1 MGVVGDAFQ
10 LHEHSNMFVGADD
23 SCGNITTHQ
32 SLIPRHTA
40 ITTILSSVASM
51 IGSFLII
58 FTFLLWK
65 DVRTVARA
73 ILVFLA
79 IADFLTASGY
89 LFGSIVFL
97 SYNRTI
103 EDSPS
108 TEDSPSYTRLC
119 IAQSFITT
127 VFPISSFLWT
137 THLAIYL
144 FVTIVLHK
152 IKLAK
157 KLFVFFHLTAWGIP
171 LLVCLPSAITNHLGP
186 SSDYTSSGWC
196 FVSFNGTL
204 KRSTN
209 ATEEFY
215 KAEYLRKLAEFYGFE
230 FLCGKFWEIL
240 AYIVALTLYV
250 SVKISLWWRVSD
262 CDL

>member
-1 MGVVGDAFQ
+1 MEVIGE
-10 LHEHSNMFVGADD
+10 LHHGGMFVGAND
-23 SCGNITTHQ
+23 SCVNITTHQ
-32 SLIPRHTA
+32 SWAPPSATA

-58 FTFLLWK
+58 FTFVLWK

-79 IADFLTASGY
+79 IADFLTGAGY

-97 SYNRTI
+97 SYGNNTDV
-103 EDSPS
+103 DS
-108 TEDSPSYTRLC
+108 YRKLC
-119 IAQSFITT
+119 TAQSFITT

-157 KLFVFFHLTAWGIP
+157 KLLVIFHLTAWGIP
-171 LLVCLPSAITNHLGP
+171 LLVCLPSAITGKLGP
-186 SSDYTSSGWC
+186 SSDYTSIGWC
-196 FVSFNGTL
+196 FVEFNGTL
-204 KRSTN
+204 STN
-209 ATEEFY
+209 ATQADVY
-215 KAEYLRKLAEFYGFE
+215 KKLAEFYGFE
-230 FLCGKFWEIL
+230 FLCGKFWEIM

-250 SVKISLWWRVSD
+250 LVKISLWWRVSEYD
-262 CDL
+262 PH

>member
-1 MGVVGDAFQ
+1 MVGDAFQ
-10 LHEHSNMFVGADD
+10 LHQHSGMFVGGDD
-23 SCGNITTHQ
+23 SCGNTNATM
-32 SLIPRHTA
+32 IPRHTA

-103 EDSPS
+103 EDSPG

>member
-1 MGVVGDAFQ
+1 MVGDAFQ
-10 LHEHSNMFVGADD
+10 LHQHSGMFVGGDD
-23 SCGNITTHQ
+23 SCGNTNATM
-32 SLIPRHTA
+32 IPRHTA

-97 SYNRTI
+97 SYGSNTGVA
-103 EDSPS
+103 
-108 TEDSPSYTRLC
+108 SYKYLC
-119 IAQSFITT
+119 TAQSFITT

-196 FVSFNGTL
+196 FVSFNATL
-204 KRSTN
+204 SAN
-209 ATEEFY
+209 ATVSE
-215 KAEYLRKLAEFYGFE
+215 KLAKFYGFE
-230 FLCGKFWEIL
+230 FLCGKFWEIMG
-240 AYIVALTLYV
+240 YIVALTLYV
-250 SVKISLWWRVSD
+250 LVKISLWWRVSD
-262 CDL
+262 CGL

>member
-1 MGVVGDAFQ
+1 MVEDAFQ
-10 LHEHSNMFVGADD
+10 LHQHGDMFVGAND
-23 SCGNITTHQ
+23 SCGNATD
-32 SLIPRHTA
+32 IPRHTA

-97 SYNRTI
+97 SYWNNTNV
-103 EDSPS
+103 DSYKS
-108 TEDSPSYTRLC
+108 LC
-119 IAQSFITT
+119 TAQSFITT

-157 KLFVFFHLTAWGIP
+157 KLFIIFHLTAWGIP
-171 LLVCLPSAITNHLGP
+171 LLVCLPAAITEHLGP
-186 SSDYTSSGWC
+186 SNHYTSTAWC
-196 FVSFNGTL
+196 FVKFDG
-204 KRSTN
+204 TN
-209 ATEEFY
+209 ATKEDVSG
-215 KAEYLRKLAEFYGFE
+215 RLAEFYGFE
-230 FLCGKFWEIL
+230 FLCGKFWEIM

-250 SVKISLWWRVSD
+250 LVKISLWWRVSD
-262 CDL
+262 CDSC

>member
-1 MGVVGDAFQ
+1 MELVEDAFQ
-10 LHEHSNMFVGADD
+10 LHQRSAMFTDADD
-23 SCGNITTHQ
+23 TCGNMTTP
-32 SLIPRHTA
+32 IPRSTA

-89 LFGSIVFL
+89 LFGSVVFL
-97 SYNRTI
+97 SYNNTI

-108 TEDSPSYTRLC
+108 TEDSLSYTRLC

-157 KLFVFFHLTAWGIP
+157 KLLVLFHLTAWGIP
-171 LLVCLPSAITNHLGP
+171 LLVCLPAAITGHLGP
-186 SSDYTSSGWC
+186 STDYTSIGWC
-196 FVSFNGTL
+196 FVNFNGTL
-204 KRSTN
+204 SAN
-209 ATEEFY
+209 ATKGEVS
-215 KAEYLRKLAEFYGFE
+215 RKLADFYGFE
-230 FLCGKFWEIL
+230 FLCGKFWEIM

-262 CDL
+262 HNL

>member
-1 MGVVGDAFQ
+1 MEVVEDAFQ
-10 LHEHSNMFVGADD
+10 LHQHSDVLVGAND
-23 SCGNITTHQ
+23 SCVNTTD
-32 SLIPRHTA
+32 IPRHTA

-51 IGSFLII
+51 VGSFLII

-79 IADFLTASGY
+79 IADFFTAFGY

-97 SYNRTI
+97 SYNNTI
-103 EDSPS
+103 EDYPS
-108 TEDSPSYTRLC
+108 TEDSLSYTRLC

-144 FVTIVLHK
+144 FVTIVLQK
-152 IKLAK
+152 TKLAK
-157 KLFVFFHLTAWGIP
+157 KLLVIFHLTAWGIP
-171 LLVCLPSAITNHLGP
+171 LLVCLPAAITKHLGP
-186 SSDYTSSGWC
+186 SDHYTSTAWC
-196 FVSFNGTL
+196 FVKFDGTL
-204 KRSTN
+204 SAN
-209 ATEEFY
+209 ATDGEVS
-215 KAEYLRKLAEFYGFE
+215 RKLAEFYGFE
-230 FLCGKFWEIL
+230 LLCGKFWEIM

-262 CDL
+262 CDPR

>member
-32 SLIPRHTA
+32 SLIPWHTA

-97 SYNRTI
+97 SYGSNTGV
-103 EDSPS
+103 DS
-108 TEDSPSYTRLC
+108 YKNLC
-119 IAQSFITT
+119 TAQSFITT

-215 KAEYLRKLAEFYGFE
+215 KAQYLRKLAEFYGFE

>member
-1 MGVVGDAFQ
+1 MVEDAFQ
-10 LHEHSNMFVGADD
+10 LHQHSDVLVGAND
-23 SCGNITTHQ
+23 SCVNTTD
-32 SLIPRHTA
+32 IPRHTA

-51 IGSFLII
+51 VGSFLII

-97 SYNRTI
+97 SFNNTI
-103 EDSPS
+103 ENCPS
-108 TEDSPSYTRLC
+108 TAEDLLSYRRLC

-157 KLFVFFHLTAWGIP
+157 KLFVIFHLTAWGIP
-171 LLVCLPSAITNHLGP
+171 LLVCLPAAITEHLGP
-186 SSDYTSSGWC
+186 SDHYTSTVWC
-196 FVSFNGTL
+196 FVKFNGTL
-204 KRSTN
+204 SAN
-209 ATEEFY
+209 ATDGEISS
-215 KAEYLRKLAEFYGFE
+215 KLADFYGFE
-230 FLCGKFWEIL
+230 LLCGKFWEIM

-262 CDL
+262 HDF